1 MKRILYCIASLALLS
16 GCEGGGDKYVEP
28 AELVHEGIFA
38 KDPHSFSNPD
48 EAVTRH
54 LDLDLEVDF
63 DKHVISGVASYHI
76 SKMKGAKKIVF
87 DIDDIS
93 IDKITL
99 NREEI
104 GANYQLDKGNDFGQK
119 LTVDI
124 YDNTRLV
131 NIHYK
136 TSPNASAVQWLTAQ
150 QTSGKIYPFLFTQG
164 QAILTRSWIP
174 CQDSPG
180 IRLTYDAKVKVPQG
194 MLAVMSA
201 SNPTTKVDSGE
212 YSFKMEQPI
221 PPYLIALAIGDI
233 EFRSTG
239 EKTGVYAEKQLIE
252 AAANEFSDTEK
263 MLHAAEKLYGPYR
276 WERYDV
282 IVLPPSFPF
291 GGMENPRLTFATPT
305 IIAGD
310 KSLTSLVAHE
320 LAHSWSG
327 NLVTNA
333 NWNDFWMNEGFTV
346 YFEKRIMEE
355 LYGRDYAEMLN
366 LLGHQDLVRAVEELQ
381 ATGGSTKL
389 KLDLAGMDPDDGMTD
404 IAYEKGYFFLRLLE
418 ETVGREKFDEFLKG
432 YFEEFAFKTIT
443 TEVFIDY
450 LNEHLIN
457 PNNLAVN
464 VNEWVFEEGIPASC
478 PKVVSNR
485 FDLVEIELAKWE
497 KGEISAKE
505 INSDKWSTHEW
516 LHFVRNLKN
525 ETSIAQMTELDEAF
539 GFTTTGNSEIKA
551 AWFERSIK
559 NDYAEAF
566 DEIDTFLKN
575 VGRRKFLMPLYTA
588 FSKTPKGKER
598 ALQIYARARDGYHS
612 VAVKSIDELLAF
624 DPEKYKASIS
634 L

>member
-1 MKRILYCIASLALLS
+1 MNRILFCVAALMLFV
-16 GCEGGGDKYVEP
+16 GCEVGGEKAIEP
-28 AELVHEGIFA
+28 AELVHEGVFLN
-38 KDPHSFSNPD
+38 DPHSFSNPD

-54 LDLDLEVDF
+54 LELDLDVNFENQI
-63 DKHVISGVASYHI
+63 ISGVASYHI
-76 SKMKGAKKIVF
+76 SKKPGAKKIVF
-87 DIDDIS
+87 DIDEIT
-93 IDKITL
+93 IEKITL
-99 NREEI
+99 NSEES

-119 LTVDI
+119 LTVEL

-136 TSPNASAVQWLTAQ
+136 TSPSASAVQWLNAQ

-180 IRLTYDAKVKVPQG
+180 IRLTYNAKVKVPQG
-194 MLAVMSA
+194 MMAVMSA
-201 SNPTTKVDSGE
+201 SNPTKKSESGE
-212 YSFKMEQPI
+212 YTFEMEQPI

-263 MLHAAEKLYGPYR
+263 MLIAAEKLYGPYQ

-389 KLDLAGMDPDDGMTD
+389 KLDLEGMDPDDGMTD

-418 ETVGREKFDEFLKG
+418 ETVGREKFDVFLKG

-443 TEVFIDY
+443 TEVFLEY
-450 LNEHLIN
+450 LNENLIT

-485 FDLVEIELAKWE
+485 FSLVELELAKWE

-505 INSDKWSTHEW
+505 INSGNWSTHEW

-525 ETSIAQMTELDEAF
+525 ETNLTQMAELDEAF

-559 NDYAEAF
+559 NNYER
-566 DEIDTFLKN
+566 L
-575 VGRRKFLMPLYTA
+575 LM
-588 FSKTPKGKER
+588 K
-598 ALQIYARARDGYHS
+598 
-612 VAVKSIDELLAF
+612 
-624 DPEKYKASIS
+624 
-634 L
+634 